1 MSLRT
6 NIGATLGIATV
17 TAPSPEPDNP
27 LAQNAD
33 LNSGDFAALTYTTI
47 PNVGNIGDTGV
58 DQNMVSYPTWG
69 ETLTRQLK
77 GSATGA
83 QAEIRVLDVA
93 SDGLAALK
101 LAGAVTNLNNYAFK
115 IEWPDGSI
123 EYNRGVVGAPS
134 YSKGANEDFA
144 EAIFTVALNQ
154 EPVFA

>member
-1 MSLRT
+1 MTART
-6 NIGATLGIATV
+6 NIGGTLSIAATATV
-17 TAPSPEPDNP
+17 PD
-27 LAQNAD
+27 AQNTD
-33 LNSGDFAALTYTTI
+33 LDAAAYALLTWVEI

-69 ETLTRQLK
+69 ERLTQQLK
-77 GSATGA
+77 GAATGA

-93 SDGLAALK
+93 SDGMTALK
-101 LAGAVTNLNNYAFK
+101 AAADVTDLNNYAFK

-134 YSKGANEDFA
+134 YTKGSNEDFA
-144 EAIFTVALNQ
+144 EAVFMVALNQ